1 MGSITSRQNADVEE
15 AEIGSNQIPYKYKYP
30 PKSGNYFG
38 SHFIM
43 GGERFDTPQP
53 EAYLFGE
60 NADLNF
66 LGSRPTAFPYPP
78 PQANEPTK
86 TLKSLVNIRK
96 ESVRFAK
103 APDCATK
110 IHGDGSTNKG
120 NSFNIEFIYE
130 ADAKCAVTIYYFC
143 TEDITS
149 NGVNYIA
156 KDPSLTSET
165 FHCSR
170 GVNQLFSQNS
180 HIFNPSLYS
189 DDELCYNPERDVY
202 PIVIHCVVEEGVE
215 AETKQS
221 HTTIC
226 VVDHHSDGTYVLR
239 ALKQKI
245 YVDGLCYLL
254 QEIYGIENKNINK
267 VSIDDETDDNG
278 SECVICMS
286 DTRDTLILPCRH
298 LCLCNSCADSLR
310 YQANN
315 CPICRAPFRALLQ
328 IRAVQKSVASAL
340 NITPQQDGDNIPPG
354 YSAVSLIE
362 ALNGP
367 PQVTVRNQTTTDVN
381 DGADADATNAAEILN
396 RTSESGQKESARLS
410 KTKNPPEIR
419 MSVLMA
425 KDDPNSGKHST
436 TSNIRE
442 KSPRP
447 KNNAKVQSGR
457 DSVKIVNEKNAANL
471 QPVEV
476 DEDSDAEKLSPLLDP
491 KKNEAFNNNKIS
503 NSALHIEGV
512 DESIDDTDTEV
523 EDNEEKKS
531 RPILTTD
538 NDTILAGAEDSD
550 YYTPEDPHTTI
561 LSPLCPEKTK
571 TTEFG
576 KSKENLSTIPV
587 ISPTLKALK
596 ENINSIPGSPPQCSG
611 SPISGG
617 SNVSTRS
624 SSDSYSSSSSTRQLL
639 SSVPA
644 ANETPLHILDVKMCD
659 DKQHSAVHV

>member
-1 MGSITSRQNADVEE
+1 MGSIASRQNADVEE
-15 AEIGSNQIPYKYKYP
+15 ADVGSNYAYKYP

-96 ESVRFAK
+96 ESVRFTK

-110 IHGDGSTNKG
+110 IHGDGTTNKG

-130 ADAKCAVTIYYFC
+130 ADTKCAVTIYYFC

-149 NGVNYIA
+149 NGVNYNS
-156 KDPSLTSET
+156 KDTSLTSDT
-165 FHCSR
+165 FHCNR
-170 GVNQLFSQNS
+170 GVNQLFSQSS

-189 DDELCYNPERDVY
+189 DEELCYNAERDVY
-202 PIVIHCVVEEGVE
+202 PIVIHCVVEEGIE

-267 VSIDDETDDNG
+267 VSVDDETDDNG

-340 NITPQQDGDNIPPG
+340 NITSQQDGDNIPLG
-354 YSAVSLIE
+354 YAPISLIE

-367 PQVTVRNQTTTDVN
+367 PQVTTRNQPSADVN
-381 DGADADATNAAEILN
+381 DSGDADATNAAEILN
-396 RTSESGQKESARLS
+396 RGTDSGQKESARIS

-425 KDDPNSGKHST
+425 KDDPNNVKHST
-436 TSNIRE
+436 TSNNIRE
-442 KSPRP
+442 KSPRL
-447 KNNAKVQSGR
+447 KNNVKIQANR
-457 DSVKIVNEKNAANL
+457 DSVKIINEKNAANL
-471 QPVEV
+471 QPAEV

-491 KKNEAFNNNKIS
+491 KINDGFNNNKIP

-512 DESIDDTDTEV
+512 VESIDDTDTEI
-523 EDNEEKKS
+523 DDHEKKS
-531 RPILTTD
+531 RPVLTTD
-538 NDTILAGAEDSD
+538 NEAILAGAEDSED

-561 LSPLCPEKTK
+561 LSPLCPEKNK
-571 TTEFG
+571 ATEFG
-576 KSKENLSTIPV
+576 KSKENLSTVPV
-587 ISPTLKALK
+587 IPPTLKALK
-596 ENINSIPGSPPQCSG
+596 ENSNSIPGSPISG
-611 SPISGG
+611 SSA
-617 SNVSTRS
+617 VSTRS

-644 ANETPLHILDVKMCD
+644 TNETPLHILDVKMCD
-659 DKQHSAVHV
+659 DKQHSLDKAVHV

>member
-1 MGSITSRQNADVEE
+1 MGSIASRQNADVEE

-66 LGSRPTAFPYPP
+66 LGSRPTAVKFPYPP

-149 NGVNYIA
+149 NGVNYIV

-189 DDELCYNPERDVY
+189 DEELCYNPERDVY

-354 YSAVSLIE
+354 YSPVSLIE

-367 PQVTVRNQTTTDVN
+367 PQVTVRNQTTTDVS
-381 DGADADATNAAEILN
+381 DGADTDATNAAEILN
-396 RTSESGQKESARLS
+396 RSSDSGQKDSARLS

-425 KDDPNSGKHST
+425 KDDPNSGKHSAT
-436 TSNIRE
+436 TNIRE
-442 KSPRP
+442 KSPRL
-447 KNNAKVQSGR
+447 KNNTKVQSGR

-471 QPVEV
+471 QPVDV

-491 KKNEAFNNNKIS
+491 KVNEVFNNNKIP

-523 EDNEEKKS
+523 DDHDEKKT

-538 NDTILAGAEDSD
+538 NDASLAGAEDSD

-561 LSPLCPEKTK
+561 LSPLCPEKVKGSIVTK
-571 TTEFG
+571 
-576 KSKENLSTIPV
+576 
-587 ISPTLKALK
+587 
-596 ENINSIPGSPPQCSG
+596 Q
-611 SPISGG
+611 
-617 SNVSTRS
+617 
-624 SSDSYSSSSSTRQLL
+624 
-639 SSVPA
+639 
-644 ANETPLHILDVKMCD
+644 
-659 DKQHSAVHV
+659 